1 MNPLKKG
8 PDIKLSELRMPQFL
22 VDLYYDLHDRHLLPV
37 VGLLVVGIVAV
48 PLLLGGSSE
57 SEEGA
62 PPIAGAS
69 AAPPTKVSSLVVTK
83 EAADLRDYKRRLDHL
98 TATDPFASNYT
109 AQENGESTGESSSSS
124 GSSAEGTG
132 TSVPGGEG
140 ETSASSGG
148 GTPAT
153 TESGEREIVYFTYAL
168 DVRVVPVSVDGKKS
182 KEEPYVRRD
191 LPPLTMLPSRSVPA
205 LTYMGP
211 SKDGRKALML
221 VSSDVTAVFGDATC
235 VVGSEACQLLALEPN
250 VPTTVVFGANA
261 RTYRVELLDIR
272 IETTDELNRAPLGDP
287 DAPGPKPQPRLLPA
301 QGR

>member
-22 VDLYYDLHDRHLLPV
+22 VDLYHDLHDRHLLPV

-48 PLLLGGSSE
+48 PLLLGGSSK
-57 SEEGA
+57 SEEAA

-69 AAPPTKVSSLVVTK
+69 AAPPSQVSSLVVTK
-83 EAADLRDYKRRLDHL
+83 EAADLRDYKRRLSHL
-98 TATDPFASNYT
+98 TATDPFASKYT
-109 AQENGESTGESSSSS
+109 AQEGGEEAGTGSSTSSEPEEGASTGV
-124 GSSAEGTG
+124 T
-132 TSVPGGEG
+132 GGEE
-140 ETSASSGG
+140 ETSTSSGG

-153 TESGEREIVYFTYAL
+153 GSGEPEIVYFTYAL

-211 SKDGRKALML
+211 SRDGKKALML

-287 DAPGPKPQPRLLPA
+287 DGPKPQPR
-301 QGR
+301 G